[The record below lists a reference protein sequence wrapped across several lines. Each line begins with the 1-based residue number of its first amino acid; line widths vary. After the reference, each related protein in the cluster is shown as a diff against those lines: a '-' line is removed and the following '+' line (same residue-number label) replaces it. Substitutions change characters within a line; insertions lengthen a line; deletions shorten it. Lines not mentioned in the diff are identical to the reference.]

1 MDGISVGVVSNSN
14 INWSPQP
21 IINYFFKRA
30 VGVFDEVCY
39 TGTGSARTV
48 QHGLGVPP
56 ELMIVKDRIFSRKW
70 MVYQLSLG
78 NTHYVSLNETTA
90 ALQDASAWNNT
101 SPTESQFTLGAN
113 GSLNTSNNGHVAY
126 LFVSKTGISKVFS
139 YTGNGSS
146 QTIDCGFTTGARFV
160 MVKRTDAAGDWMI
173 SDVTRG
179 IVASSDPRLSLNTT
193 AAEITN
199 DDWLDPDGTG
209 SGFIVN
215 QTAASNANVSGASY
229 IGLSF
234 A

>member
-1 MDGISVGVVSNSN
+1 
-14 INWSPQP
+14 
-21 IINYFFKRA
+21 
-30 VGVFDEVCY
+30 
-39 TGTGSARTV
+39 
-48 QHGLGVPP
+48 
-56 ELMIVKDRIFSRKW
+56 
-70 MVYQLSLG
+70 
-78 NTHYVSLNETTA
+78 
-90 ALQDASAWNNT
+90 
-101 SPTESQFTLGAN
+101 
-113 GSLNTSNNGHVAY
+113 
-126 LFVSKTGISKVFS
+126 
-139 YTGNGSS
+139 
-146 QTIDCGFTTGARFV
+146 
-160 MVKRTDAAGDWMI
+160 MI